1 MRIKINGIEWSV
13 SRENPEYIKK
23 QSVDGE
29 GYYFGLTDFRNL
41 SIYVNNEIAR
51 DLAKATVFH
60 ELVHAYK
67 FSIGFRNDELTE
79 EDLCNFMAHHAEA
92 IIDLRNKVVATLF
105 KKLSEESFVENL
117 RKASEAMARL
127 ERELSEAKR

>member
-1 MRIKINGIEWSV
+1 MRIKINGIEWNI
-13 SRENPEYIKK
+13 SRENPEYIKS

-41 SIYVNNEIAR
+41 SIYINNEMAR

-67 FSIGFRNDELTE
+67 FSIGFRSDELTE
-79 EDLCNFMAHHAEA
+79 EDLCNFMTHHAET
-92 IIDLRNKVVATLF
+92 IIDLRNKVVAKLF
-105 KKLSEESFVENL
+105 KMSNEELFIESLRYTSETL
-117 RKASEAMARL
+117 
-127 ERELSEAKR
+127 

>member
-1 MRIKINGIEWSV
+1 MRTKINGIEWSV
-13 SRENPEYIKK
+13 SRESPEYIKN

-29 GYYFGLTDFRNL
+29 GYYFGLTDFRAL
-41 SIYVNNEIAR
+41 SIYINSEIAR

-79 EDLCNFMAHHAEA
+79 EDFCNFMAHHAET
-92 IIDLRNKVVATLF
+92 IIDLRNKVVAELF
-105 KKLSEESFVENL
+105 KMSNEELFIENL
-117 RKASEAMARL
+117 RRASETL
-127 ERELSEAKR
+127 